1 MDVNHRSNK
10 TFKGYMGATPEADY
24 AFQAEYQ
31 PLMME
36 TLAFDLAFL
45 EYAYN
50 ETVFRYAIH
59 FYQLQ
64 KDPEVKECLDEYL
77 SN

>member
-1 MDVNHRSNK
+1 
-10 TFKGYMGATPEADY
+10 
-24 AFQAEYQ
+24 
-31 PLMME
+31 MME